1 MSLSIIPNSASQQNI
16 LTSGKSKG
24 MSVSIGTR
32 LPDNVVENLIFS
44 KENRDNSVIFLL
56 TVDQNEFPHVAL
68 LSPYQ
73 VVAQNHEKLFLLVY
87 RKSRS
92 QVLLRSRG
100 RCTLIL
106 QDLPSVLYIVL
117 NVKRVNSWE
126 ENDEALYSA
135 SIVDISR
142 DYSEKSPLISDLRFQ
157 EENVKGHYQH
167 SFGMLRA
174 HIEKLQS

>member
-1 MSLSIIPNSASQQNI
+1 MNLSPIPNFAYQQNI

-24 MSVSIGTR
+24 MSTSIGAS
-32 LPDNVVENLIFS
+32 LPDNVLEKLIFS
-44 KENRDNSVIFLL
+44 RENRENSVVFLL

-73 VVAQNHEKLFLLVY
+73 VVAQNHEKIFLLVY

-100 RCTLIL
+100 RCTLIF

-117 NVKRVNSWE
+117 NAKRVNSWE